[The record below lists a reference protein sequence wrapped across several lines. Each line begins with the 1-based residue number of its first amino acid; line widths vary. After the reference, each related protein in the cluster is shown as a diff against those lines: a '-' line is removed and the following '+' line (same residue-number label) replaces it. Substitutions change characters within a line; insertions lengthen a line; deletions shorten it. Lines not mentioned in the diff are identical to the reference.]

1 MADKQYDFLGSAAY
15 DVRGTAV
22 PRPRPAR
29 LPEEKPLP
37 QSNQGA
43 KPKLVIAPLAV
54 VGLVVVA
61 TLLLLVVNSCM
72 QLYQAKERIGELT
85 KELSTAQAT
94 TEKLRSAYES
104 RIDLAQIEVRAK
116 ELGMMQPSTRQTVY
130 LTIAGADHAEV
141 LQVDRR
147 SFAEKAWDAVADS
160 FHGVLEYFQ

>member
-15 DVRGTAV
+15 EIRDTAV

-37 QSNQGA
+37 QSKQSV
-43 KPKLVIAPLAV
+43 KPRLVISPLAV
-54 VGLVVVA
+54 AGLVVVA
-61 TLLLLVVNSCM
+61 ALLLLVVNSCM
-72 QLYQAKERIGELT
+72 QLYVAKERAGELT
-85 KELSTAQAT
+85 KELSAAHAT

-104 RIDLAQIEVRAK
+104 RIDLAQIEVKAK

-147 SFAEKAWDAVADS
+147 GFAEKAWDAVTNG